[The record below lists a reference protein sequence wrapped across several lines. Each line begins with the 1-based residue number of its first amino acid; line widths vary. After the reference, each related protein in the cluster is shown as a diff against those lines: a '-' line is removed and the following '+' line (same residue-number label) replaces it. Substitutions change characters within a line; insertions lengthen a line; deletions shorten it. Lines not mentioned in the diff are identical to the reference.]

1 VRYSD
6 SCIRLII
13 ALTLWALW
21 GNLSLYAKTPLS
33 NVVITLPIQDST
45 DRVFVPIS
53 AGKETAHEW
62 VGQIID
68 DKQGFLWFSTRDG
81 LDRYDGYQI
90 QHYSPDP
97 IDPVTGVFVQECC
110 RYALYRDPVGKIWI
124 GGNGEVF
131 VYDPETERF
140 TRLPLPS
147 GKLQGVVRNV
157 NQDKSGIIWLS
168 SSRGLTRYN
177 PVTGEATRFLHNESD
192 SGTLSSNFVRSTLET
207 RDGTFWVATNA
218 SLDAFDRRTGKV
230 TEHLPLRKP
239 HQNPDSTG
247 NPFVRLLEDRAG
259 VVWIASAR
267 DGLAFIDRQHQ
278 KLTFLSL
285 VSGSGAEPGAW
296 AITEDRHGQL
306 WVGTNHG
313 LFQLDRGRK
322 HFVRYRNDPSDPDS
336 LPADWVLALFEDREG
351 GLCVGTANDG
361 VARVEEHLPSFQR
374 YRSGKQVNEPFP
386 INYVLSAYEASPGVV
401 WAGSRDAINQINL
414 KTGRF
419 TVRPIRENT
428 EVASIVEDRLGK
440 IWFGTFDGGLFH
452 FDPATQQT
460 VIYGHNSAKNPGCG
474 NNEVRALLVDHHG
487 TVWAGSGSV
496 LCSFDR
502 AKNGFEIVKTGV
514 PSFIVIN
521 TLAEDASGNLWI
533 GSRNAGLYRFDPAT
547 GVSTIFRHSA
557 AAGSLSSDG
566 VTSILVDRS
575 GTIWVG
581 TLEGLN
587 HLDLATGKSTVYQER
602 DGLPSSNING
612 IAEDASGELWITT
625 SYGLS
630 HFSRS
635 SKHFYNYFRSDG
647 VFDDLTGAWSG
658 RSGEMLFGSY
668 SGLTV
673 LLPGERMEN
682 HPFAAPVVLTGFRIS
697 DNPVAIGADSP
708 LKKSISFTKSL
719 VLSYGQNN
727 LSFEFTALSYA
738 DPERTR
744 YRYKLDGLERTWNEV
759 ASTQRFAR
767 YTSLVPGKYKFQVEG
782 RTIHENQWEKGAE
795 ICIVILPP
803 WWSTWWFR
811 TVCVLMIAFAVRWA
825 YRLRV
830 GQVGRQLDQRFKE
843 RLRERTRIAQ
853 DLHDT
858 LLQNIAGL
866 CLQIGGLSKVVVASP
881 QSARERLKDLRQ
893 QGEDCLREARQAV
906 WNIRSLESENVDL
919 ATELQESVR
928 RLTAGTPVRFHF
940 RVEGE
945 ARPIVPHLREHLL
958 RIGREAIINAVR
970 HAHAGHIEVLMVF
983 EAKSIRLRIADD
995 GCGFDMEKASELSGH
1010 FGLTTMRERA
1020 QEINAAIA
1028 ISSKSNHGTSIE
1040 VKVPL

>member
-1 VRYSD
+1 VKYSD
-6 SCIRLII
+6 SRLKLII
-13 ALTLWALW
+13 ALTLWFLW
-21 GNLSLYAKTPLS
+21 GNLSLYGKTANP
-33 NVVITLPIQDST
+33 NVVFTLPIQDST

-53 AGKETAHEW
+53 AGKETSHEW

-68 DKQGFLWFSTRDG
+68 DKQGFLWFGTREG

-90 QHYSPDP
+90 QHYKPDP

-110 RYALYRDPVGKIWI
+110 RYALYRDPAGKIWI
-124 GGNGEVF
+124 GASESMYL
-131 VYDPETERF
+131 YDPETERF
-140 TRLPLPS
+140 IHVPLPS

-168 SSRGLTRYN
+168 SSRGLTCYN
-177 PVTGEATRFLHNESD
+177 PITGDAERFLHNEND
-192 SGTLSSNFVRSTLET
+192 AGTLSSNYVRSTLET
-207 RDGTFWVATNA
+207 RDGTFWVATNV
-218 SLDAFDRRTGKV
+218 SVDVFDRRTGRV
-230 TEHLPLRKP
+230 TEHLPLPNPR
-239 HQNPDSTG
+239 QNSADTG

-267 DGLAFIDRQHQ
+267 DGLAFIDRPHK
-278 KLTFLSL
+278 KLTYLSL
-285 VSGSGAEPGAW
+285 ASGLGREPGAW
-296 AITEDRHGQL
+296 AILEDRHGVL
-306 WVGTNHG
+306 WVGTDHG
-313 LFQLDRGRK
+313 LYQLDLDRK
-322 HFVRYRNDPSDPDS
+322 HFVRYRNDLSDPDS

-351 GLCVGTANDG
+351 GLCVGTANAG
-361 VARVEEHLPSFQR
+361 VARVSDHLLPFQR
-374 YRSGKQVNEPFP
+374 YRRADGVREPFGT
-386 INYVLSAYEASPGVV
+386 NYVLSAYEASPGVV
-401 WAGSRDAINQINL
+401 WAGTKGAINQIDL
-414 KTGRF
+414 KTGRY
-419 TVRPIRENT
+419 TVWPIRENT
-428 EVASIVEDRLGK
+428 EVASITKDLLGQF
-440 IWFGTFDGGLFH
+440 WVGTFDGGLFR
-452 FDPATQQT
+452 FDPATHQT
-460 VIYGHNSAKNPGCG
+460 VIYGHGSANHSGCG
-474 NNEVRALLVDHHG
+474 NNEVRALLVDHRG
-487 TVWAGSGSV
+487 TLWAGAGAI

-502 AKNGFEIVKTGV
+502 AKNQFETYKTRV
-514 PSFIVIN
+514 PHSNEID
-521 TLAEDASGNLWI
+521 TLAEDAAGSLWI
-533 GSRNAGLYRFDPAT
+533 GSRNAGLYRLDPVT
-547 GVSTIFRHSA
+547 GEFTSFRHSA

-587 HLDLATGKSTVYQER
+587 RLDPATGKFMVYLER
-602 DGLPSSNING
+602 DGLPSSSVNG
-612 IAEDASGELWITT
+612 VAEDVKGDLWIAT

-630 HFSRS
+630 RFSQT
-635 SKHFYNYFRSDG
+635 SKTFHNYFRSDG

-673 LLPGERMEN
+673 LSPGEIADYHR
-682 HPFAAPVVLTGFRIS
+682 PVAPLVLTAFRIS
-697 DNPVAIGADSP
+697 DNPVPIGADSP
-708 LKKSISFTKSL
+708 LKKSISFTKSV
-719 VLSYGQNN
+719 VLSHNQNN
-727 LSFEFTALSYA
+727 LSFEFAALSYA
-738 DPERTR
+738 DPERTH
-744 YRYKLDGLERTWNEV
+744 YRYKLEGLEREWNEV
-759 ASTQRFAR
+759 ASTQRLAR
-767 YTSLVPGKYKFQVEG
+767 YTSLAPGKYKFQVEA
-782 RTIHENQWEKGAE
+782 RTIHGNQWAKGAE
-795 ICIVILPP
+795 ISIVILPP

-830 GQVGRQLDQRFKE
+830 GQVARQLDQRFKE

-881 QSARERLKDLRQ
+881 ESARERLKDLRQ

-919 ATELQESVR
+919 ATELQESVQ
-928 RLTAGTPVRFHF
+928 RLTAETPVRFHF

-945 ARPIVPHLREHLL
+945 ARPIVPDLREHLL

-970 HAHAGHIEVLMVF
+970 HAHAGHIEVQMVF
-983 EAKSIRLRIADD
+983 EAKSIRLRIVDD

-1020 QEINAAIA
+1020 REINAAIA
-1028 ISSKSNHGTSIE
+1028 ISSQSNHGTSIE